1 MSFLYPTFLYA
12 LAAIAIPIII
22 HLFNFRRHKTVLFSS
37 VKFLR
42 NIKKET
48 KAKSQ
53 LKHFLILL
61 ARILAVA
68 ALVFAFARPYLPV
81 AGNVDTSSEEI
92 VAVYI
97 DNSFSMDAE
106 NKFGNM
112 FEVAKSKIPQITEA
126 FRPDT
131 RYLLATNDFENKHNQ
146 FVSRDQLMDFV
157 AELQLSPEDRNIND
171 VLTKLSDYAGRSEN
185 SKINRQRAF
194 ILSDFQKTSCNPDG
208 FDNRDGNEVILVPLA
223 TQQTS
228 NMYVD
233 SCWFES
239 PGRRFNRA
247 EELFAKIVNNSEEVY
262 THTPIKLFIN
272 DSLKFLGSFTIK
284 ARSEEVVK
292 LSYTNSYKGIV
303 SGRIEISDYPVTYDN
318 LLYFSYKVAQQLSIL
333 SISDKGENKFVK
345 ALFGDDDYFEIS
357 QNAGNNINFSRF
369 PSYHLIIISNL
380 KDISSGLVQEIEKY
394 VANGGSVLFFP
405 SLDGNIGSYNQLFEK
420 LACNEILALDTHKT
434 KVSRIDF
441 ENPVFDDAFRKRDP
455 KIDLPEV
462 FAHFLFENRTRTNE
476 VAILTTID
484 GHSFLSRSVYGKG
497 SLYVSAVPLDNESSD
512 FARHPIFV
520 PAVYNMA
527 FHSQGNTNLF
537 YSIGNLENVQLN
549 IQESQESEL
558 LHITGL
564 SGQFDFIPEKQGG
577 HSSFGLN
584 LTGDINK
591 AGNYLVQSGSQAIAG
606 FSVNYNRKESNLD
619 FYSNSELKDII
630 ESRGLLSFS
639 ILEGQ
644 QQQITQSIKEFNQ
657 GRQLW
662 KLFLMLALVFILV
675 EVLLIRWMK

>member
-81 AGNVDTSSEEI
+81 AGDVDSASEEI
-92 VAVYI
+92 VSIYV

-112 FEVAKSKIPQITEA
+112 FEVGKSKIPQITDA

-131 RYLLATNDFENKHNQ
+131 RFLLSTNDFDNKHNQ

-157 AELQLSPEDRNIND
+157 SEIELSPSTRKLSE
-171 VLTKLSDYAGRSEN
+171 VLTRLSDFAGRNEN
-185 SKINRQRAF
+185 NKIDRQRAF
-194 ILSDFQKTSCNPDG
+194 IISDFQKTSSDFDHIENHDG
-208 FDNRDGNEVILVPLA
+208 SEVILVPLA
-223 TQQTS
+223 TQQTT

-239 PGRRFNRA
+239 PGRKYNHA
-247 EELFAKIVNNSEEVY
+247 EELFAKIVNNSDEVY
-262 THTPIKLFIN
+262 SNTPIKLFIN

-284 ARSEEVVK
+284 AQSDEVVK
-292 LSYTNSYKGIV
+292 LSYTNTHKGIV
-303 SGRIEISDYPVTYDN
+303 NGKIEISDYPVTYDN
-318 LLYFSYKVAQQLSIL
+318 LFYFSYKVAQQLSIL

-345 ALFGDDDYFEIS
+345 ALFGDDDYFDIS
-357 QNAGNNINFSRF
+357 QNGGNNINFSLF
-369 PSYHLIIISNL
+369 PRYHLIIISSL

-394 VANGGSVLFFP
+394 IANGGSVLFFP
-405 SLDGNIGSYNQLFEK
+405 SVDGNLNSYNQLFAK
-420 LACNEILALDTHKT
+420 MACNEILALDTNKT

-441 ENPVFDDAFRKRDP
+441 DNPVFDDAFRKRDP
-455 KIDLPEV
+455 EIDLPEV
-462 FAHFLFENRTRTNE
+462 YAHFLFESRTRTNDE
-476 VAILTTID
+476 VILTTID
-484 GHSFLSRSVYGKG
+484 GHSFLSKTAYGKG
-497 SLYVSAVPLDNESSD
+497 SFYISAVPLDNESSD
-512 FARHPIFV
+512 FARHPVFV

-527 FHSQGNTNLF
+527 FNSQGNTNL
-537 YSIGNLENVQLN
+537 YYTIGNLKNVQLN
-549 IQESQESEL
+549 TQGIQENQL
-558 LHITGL
+558 LHITDL

-577 HSSFGLN
+577 QSSSGIN
-584 LTGDINK
+584 LAGDILE
-591 AGNYLVQSGSQAIAG
+591 AGNYLIKSGDLSIMG
-606 FSVNYNRKESNLD
+606 LSVNYDRKESNLD
-619 FYSNSELKDII
+619 YYTNKELKDLI
-630 ESRGLLSFS
+630 ETHSLSSFS

-644 QQQITQSIKEFNQ
+644 QQQITESIKEFNQ

-662 KLFLMLALVFILV
+662 KLFLIFALAFILL